1 MAEHIA
7 VTAGSDEYLEAI
19 YKLGGGD
26 DPVAVPVLAESLGVA
41 TASANQMV
49 RRLVERG
56 LVTYEPYK
64 GASLSGGGR
73 AQALV
78 VVRRH
83 RLWERFLV
91 DVLGIPWDQVHE
103 EACRLEHS
111 TSPLVEEKLAL
122 FLESPASC
130 PHGHAMPTAD
140 GALADDR
147 SAPTIADLV
156 PGQEAEVATVPEEDP
171 SLLRYLDV
179 LDLRPG
185 SHVTVEGV
193 EPFGGPITVRTG
205 LASRAIGREL
215 AAGIRVRLV
224 RKEELA
230 TP

>member
-1 MAEHIA
+1 MAEHIP
-7 VTAGSDEYLEAI
+7 VTAGGDEYLEAI
-19 YKLGGGD
+19 YKLGSGEE
-26 DPVAVPVLAESLGVA
+26 PVALPALAESLGVA

-64 GASLSGGGR
+64 GASLSSGGR

-111 TSPLVEEKLAL
+111 TSPLVEERLAL
-122 FLESPASC
+122 FLDSPESC

-140 GALADDR
+140 GALADER
-147 SAPTIADLV
+147 SAPSIADLA
-156 PGQEAEVATVPEEDP
+156 PGQQAEVAMVPEEDA
-171 SLLRYLDV
+171 SLLRYLDG

-185 SHVTVEGV
+185 SHLSVEGV

-205 LASRAIGREL
+205 PASRAISREL
-215 AAGIRVRLV
+215 AAEIRVRLTG
-224 RKEELA
+224 EEE
-230 TP
+230 